1 MKREDDFKQR
11 RKHLENLSEKEL
23 ENKFWELAEKIMDPI
38 VELAE
43 KNTTPSIERSVV
55 MRMGFSSIE
64 SKAIVE
70 GVMDRGLMGKGAG
83 NVIYK
88 LSKDQDLGIRET
100 GLKLLDGE
108 LWDRAIEIFN
118 GGESYES

>member
-88 LSKDQDLGIRET
+88 LSKDQDLDIRET

-108 LWDRAIEIFN
+108 LWDRAIEVFN
-118 GGESYES
+118 GGESHES